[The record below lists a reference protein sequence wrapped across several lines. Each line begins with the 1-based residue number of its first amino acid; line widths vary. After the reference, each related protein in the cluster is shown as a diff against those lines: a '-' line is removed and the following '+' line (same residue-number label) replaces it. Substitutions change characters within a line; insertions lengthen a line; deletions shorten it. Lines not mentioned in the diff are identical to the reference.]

1 MGQSF
6 DSIIK
11 GFFWR
16 VYNGNLE
23 AWGERNNSL
32 YLTNRKLAEFVD
44 GEVNFISILADCS
57 STARADCFFNL
68 FVHLCDDRNN
78 RKMPTCCF
86 SGVWLIST
94 ISGSQIFITEE
105 RLFQASCKNK
115 FVLCYVITTVKVR
128 FLDSKRFAQ
137 ART

>member
-1 MGQSF
+1 MGQLF

-11 GFFWR
+11 GFFWH

-57 STARADCFFNL
+57 STARADYFFNL
-68 FVHLCDDRNN
+68 IVHLCDDRNN

-86 SGVWLIST
+86 SGVWLISDQQSVDLKSSLLKKDYFRPVAK
-94 ISGSQIFITEE
+94 IS
-105 RLFQASCKNK
+105 LFS
-115 FVLCYVITTVKVR
+115 VT
-128 FLDSKRFAQ
+128 
-137 ART
+137 